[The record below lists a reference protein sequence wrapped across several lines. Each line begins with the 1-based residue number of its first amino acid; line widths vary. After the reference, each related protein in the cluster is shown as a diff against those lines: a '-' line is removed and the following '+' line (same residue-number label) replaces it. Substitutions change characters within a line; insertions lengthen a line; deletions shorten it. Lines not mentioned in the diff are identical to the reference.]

1 MKNTYILGCKVDN
14 VSLSQSLKFI
24 KKFIISKKPHQ
35 ICTLNPEYLMSA
47 QDDEE
52 LKYIINNSSL
62 NTADGSG
69 LIFASKYIKKP
80 VKYKVTGVQLSNEIF
95 KLASK
100 NNYRIFLLG
109 GKNNVANEL
118 AQKLLK
124 RYPKIK
130 IVGTHEGFPHLKP
143 ISKKIW
149 QSGYKNCKSM
159 DVKISKL
166 LNKTNLNILNN
177 TNSDTKNKPNTLPNN
192 QSSEPP
198 KPSIG
203 IKPSIDEL
211 IKKEEEKTKPK
222 TYPETPPKSP
232 VVDIKNKLPVS
243 LIIKS
248 IIITIIIL
256 ILGYIIVNFS
266 AIYLLFDYWYKVNMQ
281 NQKWSEL
288 HPIELVKAKT
298 TAQKLDEN
306 YLYIPTL
313 GIQAPV
319 QWGIEEK
326 DASNL
331 LSTGLVHFIESAS
344 PDDATGNIYITGATS
359 GPIWSSSAYKNIFT
373 LLEKITPDNVITLI
387 YKNNIYSYKIE
398 SINSTSNKNIIIAP
412 GIELDDSYLNLLA
425 KYPVGINWRTL
436 IVKAKLFKIE
446 SNITQS
452 IQDKVEELPEKYTDV
467 KLDPIQVQP
476 STDTIKIPIDN
487 KIPNPELMPYHF
499 LPSI

>member
-166 LNKTNLNILNN
+166 LNKTNLKIIQKIVSANPDILLVAYGCPKQDKFIARYAQQLQIPVMIGVGGTFDYLSGRLSYPPAWIRNIHLEWFYRLV
-177 TNSDTKNKPNTLPNN
+177 TQPWRFDR
-192 QSSEPP
+192 
-198 KPSIG
+198 
-203 IKPSIDEL
+203 
-211 IKKEEEKTKPK
+211 
-222 TYPETPPKSP
+222 
-232 VVDIKNKLPVS
+232 
-243 LIIKS
+243 
-248 IIITIIIL
+248 IIT
-256 ILGYIIVNFS
+256 
-266 AIYLLFDYWYKVNMQ
+266 A
-281 NQKWSEL
+281 
-288 HPIELVKAKT
+288 
-298 TAQKLDEN
+298 
-306 YLYIPTL
+306 
-313 GIQAPV
+313 
-319 QWGIEEK
+319 
-326 DASNL
+326 
-331 LSTGLVHFIESAS
+331 
-344 PDDATGNIYITGATS
+344 
-359 GPIWSSSAYKNIFT
+359 
-373 LLEKITPDNVITLI
+373 
-387 YKNNIYSYKIE
+387 
-398 SINSTSNKNIIIAP
+398 
-412 GIELDDSYLNLLA
+412 
-425 KYPVGINWRTL
+425 
-436 IVKAKLFKIE
+436 
-446 SNITQS
+446 
-452 IQDKVEELPEKYTDV
+452 
-467 KLDPIQVQP
+467 
-476 STDTIKIPIDN
+476 TIKFPLAVLN
-487 KIPNPELMPYHF
+487 KKNHDL
-499 LPSI
+499 